1 MESQLAAA
9 LSRLHDGDDEDV
21 PLDYVRLCAVRS
33 LVTDRA
39 ALAEAIE
46 TYHQTQ
52 GWSKELRRLDY
63 WYDDAK
69 LHTLTPEELLAEDE
83 ALACTLIKEWWV
95 VTTELIDALWLFVP
109 NERREEILRSI
120 PAWRKYTPRARPV
133 VGTGLGD

>member
-1 MESQLAAA
+1 MEAQLATA
-9 LSRLHDGDDEDV
+9 LNRLPGGGDEDV
-21 PLDYVRLCAVRS
+21 PLDYVRLCAVRR

-39 ALAEAIE
+39 ALAKAIE

-52 GWSKELRRLDY
+52 GWGRELRHLDY

-69 LHTLTPEELLAEDE
+69 LPTSTPEELLAEDE

-120 PAWRKYTPRARPV
+120 PAWRKYTPRSRPA
-133 VGTGLGD
+133 VGTGLRD